1 MSHGKLVNSHIC
13 VSLQWVNN
21 LFLSVVHG
29 YLTRINFIHAK
40 FNVFS
45 ICDEQSLADV
55 FTIE

>member
-1 MSHGKLVNSHIC
+1 MSHKLVNSHIC
-13 VSLQWVNN
+13 VSLQCVNN